1 MSRRGKAAGVLVAL
15 GAAALAATA
24 LSGAASARRKAAPQ
38 PTVYWGAVTGSVADP
53 VLSAGNVPS
62 TAAFATA
69 VGKRPSLIPVGYSW
83 YGCGTGGCAFVP
95 FPTRAL
101 TAIRSFG
108 AIPLV
113 SWASANQSGGDQS
126 PVSLAAIAAGTFDSF
141 LTQWADA
148 ARRWGHPFFLRFDWE
163 MNIPGLWPWSPG
175 VSGNTPAAFVAAWRH
190 VHDIFVREGA
200 RNATWVW
207 CPNVEYAASSKP
219 LAALY
224 PGSDAVDW
232 TCLDGYNPGTSPHA
246 QPPSTW
252 RSFAS
257 IFGATYATLTR
268 SLAPGKP
275 VMVAETASSESGGS
289 KAAWIATAYGRQ
301 LAKSF
306 PRIRAIVWYDRDNG
320 DGLDWPLS
328 SSAAATTA
336 FAKAIASP
344 YYSSGRFSTISSA
357 PIGPPATARK
367 AKGGR

>member
-1 MSRRGKAAGVLVAL
+1 MLLTVVATT
-15 GAAALAATA
+15 ALAATA
-24 LSGAASARRKAAPQ
+24 LSASAGRSAAPQ

-62 TAAFATA
+62 TSTFATA

-83 YGCGTGGCAFVP
+83 YGCGSAGCAFVP
-95 FPTRAL
+95 FPARAL
-101 TAIRSFG
+101 TAIRRFG

-113 SWASANQSGGDQS
+113 SWASANESGGDQT
-126 PVSLAAIAAGTFDSF
+126 PFSLASIASGTFDSF

-175 VSGNTPAAFVAAWRH
+175 VSGNTPAAYVAAWRH
-190 VHDIFVREGA
+190 VHDVFAREGA
-200 RNATWVW
+200 RNVTWVW

-224 PGSDAVDW
+224 PGADAVDW
-232 TCLDGYNPGTSPHA
+232 TCLDGYNSGTSSHA

-275 VMVAETASSESGGS
+275 VMVAETASSELGGS

-320 DGLDWPLS
+320 DGMDWRLS
-328 SSAAATTA
+328 SSAAATAA

-344 YYSSGRFSTISSA
+344 YYSSGRFSTISSSPIA
-357 PIGPPATARK
+357 PPGATARK
-367 AKGGR
+367 AKAGK